1 MEAVGLVDAAGAGLA
16 GRWEGLCAR
25 VGLIETGDQ
34 VALTYEMVR
43 TLYETPRRAYHN
55 LDHIAA
61 CLFVFDQVRG
71 LAEDPDAVEAA
82 LWLHHAVYFPEK
94 FDNEEQSAFVG
105 RTVLGLIGAPA
116 WFVGEVEGN
125 LLATRHSGEP
135 ARGDAALTADIDI
148 AVLGADAGEYE
159 RYRRAVYEEFSF
171 ADEELFVRGRLAFLE
186 RQLEKWRIFWTPY
199 FFRELESRARANLEG
214 ERDELE
220 GRLGGS

>member
-1 MEAVGLVDAAGAGLA
+1 MDVRGLA
-16 GRWEGLCAR
+16 LAEDGGMRSRWEGLCAR
-25 VGLIETGDQ
+25 VGVIETGDQ

-55 LDHIAA
+55 LEHIAA
-61 CLFVFDQVRG
+61 CLAVFDQVRG
-71 LAEDPDAVEAA
+71 LAEEPDEVEAA

-116 WFVGEVEGN
+116 GFVGSVERN
-125 LLATRHSGEP
+125 LLATRHEGEP
-135 ARGDAALTADIDI
+135 ARGDTALTADIDI
-148 AVLGADAGEYE
+148 AVLGAEAEEYE

-171 ADEELFVRGRLAFLE
+171 ADEGLFVGGRLAFLE
-186 RQLEKWRIFWTPY
+186 RQLEKWRIYWTPY
-199 FFRELESRARANLEG
+199 FFRELESRARANLER

-220 GRLGGS
+220 GRLGV